1 MGVLLLVRHGQASL
15 GAADYDRLSELGYR
29 QARATGA
36 RLARAD
42 LVIDRMV
49 CGTLARQRDTAVAAL
64 AEMLQL
70 AGGRP
75 ASGEP
80 ARGGPGGGGPGGGE
94 PGGDEPGGTEL
105 GGTELGESRLR
116 IDGRLDEYDHTALL
130 AAGTGAG
137 APGVSFEAATSAE
150 ANRALQPA
158 LEAAIARWAAGDASA
173 GESHDAFTGRVE
185 AVMADLTREPGC
197 TVAVTSGGV
206 IAVACAQ
213 ALGLPAD
220 RWPALARIIVNGSI
234 TKFIS
239 GRTGTS
245 LLTFNDHAHLE
256 DDRSLISYR

>member
-1 MGVLLLVRHGQASL
+1 VGVLLLVRHGQASL
-15 GAADYDRLSELGYR
+15 GAADYDRLSERGYR

-64 AEMLQL
+64 AEMPPLD
-70 AGGRP
+70 GTGP
-75 ASGEP
+75 AEGE
-80 ARGGPGGGGPGGGE
+80 AA
-94 PGGDEPGGTEL
+94 GTEQGKL
-105 GGTELGESRLR
+105 AELRLR

-130 AAGTGAG
+130 AAGPGEG
-137 APGVSFEAATSAE
+137 APAASFETATSAE
-150 ANRALQPA
+150 ANRELQPA
-158 LEAAIARWAAGDASA
+158 LEAAIARWASGDASA

-185 AVMADLTREPGC
+185 AVMAELTREPGC

-239 GRTGTS
+239 GRTGTN

>member
-49 CGTLARQRDTAVAAL
+49 CGTLARQRETAVAAL
-64 AEMLQL
+64 AEMPPL
-70 AGGRP
+70 AGSQP
-75 ASGEP
+75 
-80 ARGGPGGGGPGGGE
+80 
-94 PGGDEPGGTEL
+94 
-105 GGTELGESRLR
+105 R

-173 GESHDAFTGRVE
+173 GESHDAFVGRAE
-185 AVMADLTREPGC
+185 GVMDDLTREPGC

-213 ALGLPAD
+213 ALGWPAG

-239 GRTGTS
+239 GRTGTN